1 MSMEPISLEVSF
13 QQAIRDLQEE
23 PKHHWSRDQR
33 AYAAKADGRP
43 AVKIAVG
50 NVPLDY
56 DLWSG
61 LRNPAVSGL
70 YPAGLQ
76 EIWEFFAHQRRQ
88 RLDTS
93 GRPTIFQVPRTFD
106 YAREHYSR
114 AVLISA
120 MLPFSP
126 DIMEAYV
133 NSVLAEQAAS
143 SHLFSRMYEE
153 TTEILDQATS
163 RVAMELTSAHKV
175 VIPMTNEN
183 IDKLSHQAIPATHQ
197 DSAHGPCKGGNFP
210 QKSLAVLLGLG
221 QFGVSRIIF
230 RDEVMGQEVQR
241 FVGPLRSVVVFDTSP
256 LVTDG
261 SDGMIFPT
269 EGWREFLFSL
279 YNFTRT
285 ESDIN
290 QHRFCSYFPVD
301 DSSGCGECIQHC
313 PSGAQAA
320 SVPLPT
326 GGYSDQVASQIHRF
340 HDSKLQFDFSRCCED
355 RGQMTTLFPE
365 WSCARCVAM
374 CQVRGRRRAASVRN
388 FKEEA
393 MRLTSV

>member
-1 MSMEPISLEVSF
+1 MEPISLEVSY
-13 QQAIRDLQEE
+13 QQAVCDLQEE
-23 PKHHWSRDQR
+23 PKHQWSREQR
-33 AYAAKADGRP
+33 AYAAAADGRP
-43 AVKIAVG
+43 VVKVAVG
-50 NVPLDY
+50 NVSLDY

-88 RLDTS
+88 RLDSS
-93 GRPTIFQVPRTFD
+93 GRPTIFQVPRPFD
-106 YAREHYSR
+106 YARELYSR

-133 NSVLAEQAAS
+133 NSVSDEQAAS

-163 RVAMELTSAHKV
+163 RVAMELTSADRV

-183 IDKLSHQAIPATHQ
+183 VDKLSRQAIPATHQ

-221 QFGVSRIIF
+221 QFGVSRIVF
-230 RDEVMGQEVQR
+230 RDEVAEQGVQR
-241 FVGPLRSVVVFDTSP
+241 FVGPLRSIVVFDTSP
-256 LVTDG
+256 LATDG
-261 SDGMIFPT
+261 SGGMIFPT
-269 EGWREFLFSL
+269 EEWREFLFSL
-279 YNFTRT
+279 YDFTRA

-290 QHRFCSYFPVD
+290 QHRFCSYFPIGG
-301 DSSGCGECIQHC
+301 SSGCGECIQHC

-326 GGYSDQVASQIHRF
+326 GGYHDQLATQTHRF

-374 CQVRGRRRAASVRN
+374 CQVRGRRRATSVSN
-388 FKEEA
+388 FKAEA
-393 MRLTSV
+393 LRWTSA

>member
-1 MSMEPISLEVSF
+1 MTLEPISLEMSF
-13 QQAIRDLQEE
+13 QQAVCDLQEE
-23 PKHHWSRDQR
+23 PKHQWSGDQR
-33 AYAAKADGRP
+33 AYAAASDGRP
-43 AVKIAVG
+43 VVKVAVG
-50 NVPLDY
+50 NVSLDY

-76 EIWEFFAHQRRQ
+76 EIWEFFAHQRRH
-88 RLDTS
+88 RLDAS
-93 GRPTIFQVPRTFD
+93 GRPTIFQVPQTFD

-114 AVLISA
+114 AVLISV

-133 NSVLAEQAAS
+133 NSVLDEQAAS

-163 RVAMELTSAHKV
+163 RVAMELTRADKV
-175 VIPMTNEN
+175 VVPMTNEN
-183 IDKLSHQAIPATHQ
+183 VDKLSHQAIPVTHQ
-197 DSAHGPCKGGNFP
+197 DSAHGPCKDGNFP

-221 QFGVSRIIF
+221 QFGVSRIVF
-230 RDEVMGQEVQR
+230 RDEVAEQGVQR
-241 FVGPLRSVVVFDTSP
+241 FVGPVRSVIVFDTSP

-261 SDGMIFPT
+261 SGGIIFPT

-279 YNFTRT
+279 YDFTRT
-285 ESDIN
+285 GSDLN
-290 QHRFCSYFPVD
+290 QHRFCSYFPMD
-301 DSSGCGECIQHC
+301 DSGCGECIQHC

-326 GGYSDQVASQIHRF
+326 GGYSDQVASQAHRF
-340 HDSKLQFDFSRCCED
+340 YDSKLQFDFSRCCED
-355 RGQMTTLFPE
+355 RGQMTILFPE

-374 CQVRGRRRAASVRN
+374 CQVRGRRRAASVLS
-388 FKEEA
+388 FKDEA
-393 MRLTSV
+393 IRLTSL